1 MKNTFSI
8 WLCTL
13 ALLLFGVTALAQ
25 APSAIVLDAS
35 SLTPVN
41 ADPITGLALDPIGLD
56 RSNRPC
62 ARIKIHISRMTPEQ
76 IAQIQVRTHGGVAIV
91 MKTEVSYYGDG
102 LIVELTAKPE
112 TSISLHHDELGDSNL
127 ITVRLEG
134 NKEYKMEAWC
144 EVRQSVLIEAERPG
158 AEVFLDGVFR
168 GSIGD
173 DNRLTIPDVTM
184 GSHTLKFIYA
194 EGEHSQ
200 DIFVSSADIFFPVQ
214 LTGLAGSEEKADESD
229 VAEVLPAVDT
239 LLQDQIATEMVAQP
253 EVPQV
258 KQKPVKDGKTLLM
271 ASVGVSSPMTFGAM
285 IGYVN
290 RVGSYA
296 KFRSSFDFPTAAYN
310 CTSDGVAEMGGYI
323 YTSGKAPRY
332 SCHQATAGLLVRLS
346 KNIYPY
352 IGAGYA
358 MRSVY
363 WEDNYGKWAKVTDY
377 SRNGLAAE
385 AGLALKFGAFSLSA
399 GTSTT
404 AFKYTEMEIGVG
416 FMF

>member
-76 IAQIQVRTHGGVAIV
+76 VSQIEVRTIGGVVTV
-91 MKTEVSYYGDG
+91 MKQDVSYYGDG

-112 TSISLHHDELGDSNL
+112 TRFYLHHEVIGDSNPV
-127 ITVRLEG
+127 TVKLEG
-134 NKEYKMEAWC
+134 NKEYKMEAWN
-144 EVRQSVLIEAERPG
+144 EIRQSVLIEARRPG
-158 AEVFLDGVFR
+158 AEVFLDDVFR
-168 GSIGD
+168 GYID
-173 DNRLTIPDVTM
+173 DANHLTIPDVTM
-184 GSHTLKFIYA
+184 GTHNITFKYA

-200 DIFVSSADIFFPVQ
+200 EIFVSAADIFFSINLNG
-214 LTGLAGSEEKADESD
+214 LTEPEIEEVIEP
-229 VAEVLPAVDT
+229 LAVDT
-239 LLQDQIATEMVAQP
+239 LAQNLNQEPDLEMIAQP
-253 EVPQV
+253 EDVPQV
-258 KQKPVKDGKTLLM
+258 KQKPAKDGKTLLM

-296 KFRSSFDFPTAAYN
+296 KFRSNFDFQPAAYN
-310 CTSDGVAEMGGYI
+310 CTSDGFAETGGYI
-323 YTSGKAPRY
+323 YTSGRAPRY
-332 SCHQATAGLLVRLS
+332 SSHRATAGLLVRLS

-352 IGAGYA
+352 FGAGYS
-358 MRSVY
+358 MLNVY
-363 WEDNYGKWAKVTDY
+363 WEDNQGKWMNVTDY
-377 SRNGLAAE
+377 SFKGLAAE
-385 AGLALKFGAFSLSA
+385 AGLTLKFGVFSLSA
-399 GTSTT
+399 GASTT
-404 AFKYTEMEIGVG
+404 VFKNTEMEIGVG
-416 FMF
+416 LMF

>member
-13 ALLLFGVTALAQ
+13 ALLLIGVTALAQ

-76 IAQIQVRTHGGVAIV
+76 IAQIQVRTHGGVVTV

-112 TSISLHHDELGDSNL
+112 TKISLHHDEIGDSNL

-184 GSHTLKFIYA
+184 GTHTLKFIYA

-239 LLQDQIATEMVAQP
+239 LLQDQIATPEIILQP
-253 EVPQV
+253 APSV

-271 ASVGVSSPMTFGAM
+271 ASIGVSPQMTFGAR

-290 RVGSYA
+290 KVGSYA

-399 GTSTT
+399 GASTT

>member
-76 IAQIQVRTHGGVAIV
+76 IAQIQVRTHGGVVTV

-112 TSISLHHDELGDSNL
+112 TKISLHHDEIGDSNL

-214 LTGLAGSEEKADESD
+214 LSGLAESEEKADESE
-229 VAEVLPAVDT
+229 VEEVLPAVDT

-296 KFRSSFDFPTAAYN
+296 KFRSNFDFRPAAYN
-310 CTSDGVAEMGGYI
+310 CTSDGFAETGGYI
-323 YTSGKAPRY
+323 YTSGRAPRY
-332 SCHQATAGLLVRLS
+332 SSHRATAGLLVRLS

-352 IGAGYA
+352 FGAGYS
-358 MRSVY
+358 MLNVY
-363 WEDNYGKWAKVTDY
+363 WEDNQGKWMNVTDY
-377 SRNGLAAE
+377 SFKGLAAE
-385 AGLALKFGAFSLSA
+385 AGLTLKFGAFSLSA
-399 GTSTT
+399 GASTT
-404 AFKYTEMEIGVG
+404 AFKHTEMEIGVG
-416 FMF
+416 LMF

>member
-76 IAQIQVRTHGGVAIV
+76 VSQIEVRTIGGVVTV
-91 MKTEVSYYGDG
+91 MKQDVSYYGDG

-112 TSISLHHDELGDSNL
+112 TRFYLHHEVIGDSNPV
-127 ITVRLEG
+127 TVKLEG
-134 NKEYKMEAWC
+134 NKEYKMEAWN
-144 EVRQSVLIEAERPG
+144 EIRQSVLIEARRPG
-158 AEVFLDGVFR
+158 AEVFLDDVFR
-168 GSIGD
+168 GYID
-173 DNRLTIPDVTM
+173 DANHLTIPDVTM
-184 GSHTLKFIYA
+184 GTHNITFKYA

-200 DIFVSSADIFFPVQ
+200 EIFVSAADIFFSINLNG
-214 LTGLAGSEEKADESD
+214 LTEPEIEEVIEP
-229 VAEVLPAVDT
+229 LAVDT
-239 LLQDQIATEMVAQP
+239 LAQNLNQEPDLEMIAQP
-253 EVPQV
+253 EDVPQV

-296 KFRSSFDFPTAAYN
+296 KFRSNFDFQPAAYN
-310 CTSDGVAEMGGYI
+310 CTSDGFAETGGYI
-323 YTSGKAPRY
+323 YTSGRAPRY
-332 SCHQATAGLLVRLS
+332 SSHRATAGLLVRLS

-352 IGAGYA
+352 FGAGYS
-358 MRSVY
+358 MLNVY
-363 WEDNYGKWAKVTDY
+363 WEDNQGKWMNVTDY
-377 SRNGLAAE
+377 SFKGLAAE
-385 AGLALKFGAFSLSA
+385 AGLTLKFGVFSLSA
-399 GTSTT
+399 GASTT
-404 AFKYTEMEIGVG
+404 AFKNTEMEIGVG
-416 FMF
+416 LMF